1 MAVWIYKGIMLVLLV
16 IVGAALEP
24 ERPAHNDGLA
34 ADFGG
39 FGTGGTIA
47 GAPLSINDVAVGR
60 DGTIVA
66 VGSRDNTFAVARFNA
81 DGTLETG
88 FGNGGLVVTRIV
100 DAQTRAAA
108 QGVALQPDGKIV
120 VAGTVYGVGGSD
132 IAVLRYT
139 PDGALDAGFGRDGV
153 AIVDF
158 DGGDDS
164 AEAVAIDFDGHIV
177 VAGSAGRGDSS
188 DFAALRLFKN
198 GTLDR
203 DFDDDGKARVDF
215 GGAAVAR
222 DLLLRGKDGLVLA
235 GHAQVAGEQGAT
247 ATHFAVAQLDLDGAK
262 VPEFDGDGK
271 LTTAITGDDRGSSA
285 ALHYDGKLVVA
296 GSGASSAFVLARYNP
311 DGSLD
316 KTFDGDGKVV
326 LPFGAT
332 ENDAVDMLA
341 PGDGTIIVAGQSDG
355 QMALARVNSDGA
367 LEPSFDGDGKLLLD
381 ISPLDS
387 EAAYTLA
394 RAYDGR
400 LVTAGGQV
408 MARLFDDGSL
418 DASGRQLAAPQP
430 EPASGP
436 APPAAAY
443 DPQAVDS
450 GASATLAQPD
460 GKIVSAGTVYY
471 REFGAD
477 IALTRYMPDGRP
489 DPSFGSDSEQTVGMP
504 ESLETAADALL
515 QPRDGK
521 IVVVGTARQTPQDDS
536 DLLLARFN
544 PDGSLDDSCAAT
556 GLASVD
562 IFENN
567 DDAAHAVALQA
578 DGKIVVAVT
587 VSYIQAPE
595 SYTVLAR
602 FDTNCELDTE
612 FGDEGIV
619 WLETADPVEVL
630 ALRDG
635 KILAV
640 DNVEL
645 GYAVL
650 ARFDADGSPDSSFGG
665 EGRRELDLGGGALSA
680 AAELPNGKLLLAGGR
695 ETKNGDEALLVR
707 LTSDGDTDTT
717 FGEEGMAA
725 TELGAENFPYDLAVS
740 GSGTIALAG
749 CGYDRATA
757 VPAVSAAPVALFTA
771 GGELDRGF
779 SGDGKTELAIGGRTC
794 ATAAAFSGTRL
805 VVGGYAANGAT
816 FSFALAAY
824 PTGGEQRAVG
834 FAPAPA
840 TVVEAAGTATLV
852 VSLSQ
857 TAAETVTVQYAA
869 TGSATNGA
877 DYTLASG
884 TLRFAPGE
892 TSRRIGVT
900 IGDDKLDEPDE
911 TLIISLSNPSNAILG
926 GTGSLTLTIADDDLP
941 AAHRRIFLPIGQR

>member
-120 VAGTVYGVGGSD
+120 VA
-132 IAVLRYT
+132 
-139 PDGALDAGFGRDGV
+139 
-153 AIVDF
+153 
-158 DGGDDS
+158 
-164 AEAVAIDFDGHIV
+164 
-177 VAGSAGRGDSS
+177 
-188 DFAALRLFKN
+188 
-198 GTLDR
+198 
-203 DFDDDGKARVDF
+203 
-215 GGAAVAR
+215 
-222 DLLLRGKDGLVLA
+222 
-235 GHAQVAGEQGAT
+235 
-247 ATHFAVAQLDLDGAK
+247 
-262 VPEFDGDGK
+262 
-271 LTTAITGDDRGSSA
+271 
-285 ALHYDGKLVVA
+285 
-296 GSGASSAFVLARYNP
+296 
-311 DGSLD
+311 
-316 KTFDGDGKVV
+316 
-326 LPFGAT
+326 
-332 ENDAVDMLA
+332 
-341 PGDGTIIVAGQSDG
+341 
-355 QMALARVNSDGA
+355 
-367 LEPSFDGDGKLLLD
+367 
-381 ISPLDS
+381 
-387 EAAYTLA
+387 
-394 RAYDGR
+394 
-400 LVTAGGQV
+400 
-408 MARLFDDGSL
+408 
-418 DASGRQLAAPQP
+418 
-430 EPASGP
+430 
-436 APPAAAY
+436 
-443 DPQAVDS
+443 
-450 GASATLAQPD
+450 
-460 GKIVSAGTVYY
+460 
-471 REFGAD
+471 
-477 IALTRYMPDGRP
+477 
-489 DPSFGSDSEQTVGMP
+489 
-504 ESLETAADALL
+504 
-515 QPRDGK
+515 
-521 IVVVGTARQTPQDDS
+521 
-536 DLLLARFN
+536 
-544 PDGSLDDSCAAT
+544 
-556 GLASVD
+556 
-562 IFENN
+562 
-567 DDAAHAVALQA
+567 
-578 DGKIVVAVT
+578 VT
-587 VSYIQAPE
+587 VSYIQALE

-717 FGEEGMAA
+717 FGEEGIAA

-824 PTGGEQRAVG
+824 PTSGEQRAVG

-857 TAAETVTVQYAA
+857 TAAKTMTVQYAA